1 MIICL
6 ILMVIIFI
14 KFCVSFPTNI
24 VRVSKANP
32 RRSTGIYL
40 ILVLGYL
47 YINRA
52 DLWDRLF
59 ETNPYRFWY
68 QVIRKNPQPS
78 NVSLQEYA
86 ARNKAGYCWRDKKFY
101 SKDELK
107 QKALKSLAERMI
119 FVNQFYWDNK
129 AIFGQGDDIGTEYH
143 CIKNKACKVI
153 KFSIDLTQEESSNML
168 YEGIKNKSWEELIN
182 LADKNS
188 LREYVSTSDKAFI
201 NDEFDT
207 KNFFLISKDV
217 YGDYVSLYS
226 SEQAIILNK
235 LEWLT
240 LRKKYAEQHLLGIEL
255 ESEYEGK
262 YNYSLPPQSIDLNSW
277 GVGNYYLG
285 VTNIVYGSKSVLFLP
300 IEKLYADKIYIL
312 NNCGDILYLPYY
324 YKKKN
329 EQVGY
334 NS

>member
-14 KFCVSFPTNI
+14 KVCRSVPTNI

-78 NVSLQEYA
+78 NISLQEYA
-86 ARNKAGYCWRDKKFY
+86 ARNKAGYCWRDKRFY

-119 FVNQFYWDNK
+119 FVNQLYWNNK
-129 AIFGQGDDIGTEYH
+129 AIYGQGEDNDTEYY
-143 CIKNKACKVI
+143 CIKNNACKVI
-153 KFSIDLTQEESSNML
+153 KFSVDLTQEESSNKL
-168 YEGIKNKSWEELIN
+168 YEGIKNSSWEDLIN
-182 LADKNS
+182 FADKNS
-188 LREYVSTSDKAFI
+188 LRVYVSTSDKAFI

-207 KNFFLISKDV
+207 KNFFLISKDAHGG
-217 YGDYVSLYS
+217 YDPLYS

-235 LEWLT
+235 VEWLV
-240 LRKKYAEQHLLGIEL
+240 LRKKY
-255 ESEYEGK
+255 YEVNN
-262 YNYSLPPQSIDLNSW
+262 NYSLPSQSIDLNSW

-285 VTNIVYGSKSVLFLP
+285 VSDISYGSKSVLFLP

>member
-14 KFCVSFPTNI
+14 KFCRSVPTNI

-32 RRSTGIYL
+32 RKSTGIYL

-78 NVSLQEYA
+78 DVSFQEYA
-86 ARNKAGYCWRDKKFY
+86 ARNKVGYCWRDKRFY
-101 SKDELK
+101 SKNELK
-107 QKALKSLAERMI
+107 QKALKSLAEWMI
-119 FVNQFYWDNK
+119 FENQLYWNNK
-129 AIFGQGDDIGTEYH
+129 AIYGQGGDIDTEYF

-153 KFSIDLTQEESSNML
+153 KFSVDLTQEESSNML
-168 YEGIKNKSWEELIN
+168 YEGIINGSWEELIN

-188 LREYVSTSDKAFI
+188 LRQYVSTSDKAFI

-207 KNFFLISKDV
+207 KNFFLISKNV
-217 YGDYVSLYS
+217 YESYDPVFS

-235 LEWLT
+235 DEWLA
-240 LRKKYAEQHLLGIEL
+240 LRKKYTEINSSSIDL

-262 YNYSLPPQSIDLNSW
+262 YNYSLPSQSIDLNSW

-285 VTNIVYGSKSVLFLP
+285 VSDISYGSKSVLFLP
-300 IEKLYADKIYIL
+300 IEKLYPDKFYIL
-312 NNCGDILYLPYY
+312 NNCGDILYLPHY
-324 YKKKN
+324 YKK
-329 EQVGY
+329 E
-334 NS
+334 